1 MKRRMKWPIL
11 ATVLLGVGG
20 FAFTWYAAATSREA
34 EIAREYLMATP
45 VMQTKYKAIDTA
57 MLTGFRMAG
66 SRSYFTYWAK
76 TGDGRKFIKVV
87 VDTNVEPW
95 TVSELQ

>member
-1 MKRRMKWPIL
+1 
-11 ATVLLGVGG
+11 
-20 FAFTWYAAATSREA
+20 
-34 EIAREYLMATP
+34 
-45 VMQTKYKAIDTA
+45 MQTKYKTIDTA
-57 MLTGFRMAG
+57 MLSGFRMAG